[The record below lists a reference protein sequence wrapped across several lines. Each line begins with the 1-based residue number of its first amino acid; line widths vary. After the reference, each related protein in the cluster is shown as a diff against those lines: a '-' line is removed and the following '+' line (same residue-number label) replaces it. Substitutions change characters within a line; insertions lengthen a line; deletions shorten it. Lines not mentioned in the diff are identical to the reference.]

1 MRRCR
6 YKVMTSDGHPCA
18 AVTDSTVGNDEVL
31 SSEDG
36 VGNQSKSGKRVAE
49 KNTAVVPQSG
59 PVPAPPKCLGVP
71 LKYVSLVLLT
81 LQTSG
86 QAFTIK
92 WARAASIAP
101 GSEGQEAYLASSVVL
116 FTEVLKTAVSCF
128 LVMQENRSIS
138 NGISTLRM
146 HFTRS
151 YFETLKVSVPALLYT
166 VQNNMMFFSLS
177 RLTMGVQQVTYQL
190 KILTTA
196 VLSVLILGKVLGA
209 TKWIA
214 LLLLLGGVTLVQWP
228 RSFKQEDA
236 AQQRLDSDAML
247 GLTAVLA
254 AAFTSGLASVYL
266 EKLLKQ
272 TDASMWVRNVQLG
285 MFGIFMATLVALST
299 DGKRIAR
306 DGLTQGFSIR
316 IYCVILNNA
325 FGGLLCAAVLKYA
338 DNILRCFSTALS
350 ILLTS
355 FLSYAVLQEF
365 VPDEFFATGASL
377 AIFATFL
384 YSLGLPD
391 WLATMRI
398 EPLLMVPM
406 ATKDL
411 ARAE

>member
-6 YKVMTSDGHPCA
+6 YKVITSDGRPCA
-18 AVTDSTVGNDEVL
+18 TVTDSTVGNDEVL
-31 SSEDG
+31 SSEDD
-36 VGNQSKSGKRVAE
+36 VGNQSKNGKRVAE
-49 KNTAVVPQSG
+49 KNGAVVPQSG
-59 PVPAPPKCLGVP
+59 AVPAPPKCLGVP

-128 LVMQENRSIS
+128 LVMQENGSIS
-138 NGISTLRM
+138 NGIDTLRM

-196 VLSVLILGKVLGA
+196 VLSMLILGKVLGA

-228 RSFKQEDA
+228 RSFKQEDVV
-236 AQQRLDSDAML
+236 QQRLDSDAML

-306 DGLTQGFSIR
+306 DGLMQGFSIR

-365 VPDEFFATGASL
+365 APDEFFATGAFL
-377 AIFATFL
+377 AILATFL

-391 WLATMRI
+391 WLATMRL
-398 EPLLMVPM
+398 EPLAMVPM
-406 ATKDL
+406 AAKDL